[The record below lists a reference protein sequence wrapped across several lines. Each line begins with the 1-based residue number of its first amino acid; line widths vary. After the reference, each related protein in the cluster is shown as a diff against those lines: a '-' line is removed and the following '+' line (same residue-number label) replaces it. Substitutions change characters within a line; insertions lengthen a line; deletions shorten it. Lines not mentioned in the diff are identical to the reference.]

1 MQNTNTNTT
10 ITDVNTDTTTNEKN
24 KILKD
29 LSDVIDLTKKLFN
42 ISRRV
47 YKGETVLV
55 SDNHVVTASDIQ
67 SYRSL
72 LVSKLQEI
80 RSDVRSLRVMK
91 KRTVKSVIGERKT
104 TGGLNG
110 PTLFDMKLV
119 EFFRE
124 ANLGPAY
131 HLDPNTNKYVEI
143 DVDLKNQLKLF
154 LSTGMIRSSSLTTLF
169 TIYINTHPDIVNP
182 NERQYI
188 KADTLMEKHFG
199 DVFKTFENFDKNR
212 FLRTMTTAIAYRFVI
227 KKDKLTDDQKKL
239 LESNQETINREADVV
254 KETNAYYK
262 QKRLDEEKRIKEEKK
277 VKKRLDEAAS
287 RSVPVNLTS
296 PKKQQVNLPRP
307 IQPPVGPVGFNTI
320 NPMGPIPIPMTFPL
334 SRMPPAPIKTTNK

>member
-1 MQNTNTNTT
+1 MQNTNAVVDTATT
-10 ITDVNTDTTTNEKN
+10 SNEKD

-29 LSDVIDLTKKLFN
+29 LTDVTDLTKKLLN
-42 ISRRV
+42 ISRKV

-55 SDNHVVTASDIQ
+55 GDNHVVTASDIQ

-72 LVSKLQEI
+72 LISKLNEI
-80 RSDVRSLRVMK
+80 RSDIRSLRVMK
-91 KRTVKSVIGERKT
+91 KRNVNSQRKT

-124 ANLGPAY
+124 ARLGPAY
-131 HLDPNTNKYVEI
+131 HLDPSTNKYVE
-143 DVDLKNQLKLF
+143 VDTDLRNQLKLF

-188 KADTLMEKHFG
+188 RADELMEKHFG

-227 KKDKLTDDQKKL
+227 KKDKLTDEQKKL
-239 LESNQETINREADVV
+239 LESNQDTINREADVI

-262 QKRLDEEKRIKEEKK
+262 QKRLDEEKRIKAENKA
-277 VKKRLDEAAS
+277 KKRLDEASA
-287 RSVPVNLTS
+287 RSIPINLTS
-296 PKKQQVNLPRP
+296 PKKQQVNIPRP
-307 IQPPVGPVGFNTI
+307 PQPVFGPSTI
-320 NPMGPIPIPMTFPL
+320 SPMCQIPIPLTIPL
-334 SRMPPAPIKTTNK
+334 SKMPPIPIKTTYK